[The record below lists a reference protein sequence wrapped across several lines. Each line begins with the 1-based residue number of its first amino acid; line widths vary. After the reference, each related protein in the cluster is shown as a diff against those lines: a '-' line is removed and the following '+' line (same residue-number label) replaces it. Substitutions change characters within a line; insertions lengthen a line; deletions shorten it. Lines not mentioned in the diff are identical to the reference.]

1 MMSKLSK
8 LFIKSINLKE
18 KINDNIKDNK
28 SGLEKV
34 YDTEYDEFI
43 ETLKKHKVKE

>member
-43 ETLKKHKVKE
+43 ETLKKHEVKE

>member
-1 MMSKLSK
+1 M
-8 LFIKSINLKE
+8 IKTAHLTLLLKNRE

-34 YDTEYDEFI
+34 YDAEYDEFI